1 MKMHLSST
9 DYGNFLQN
17 EPSPI
22 STTTLAQKTTE
33 KLVEEFNFLRMQAVE
48 PLATFLDYITYGYMI
63 DNIILVLTG
72 TSHNRSS
79 EELLEKCHPLGL
91 FDSMAT
97 LCVTQSTSELYRTV
111 LVDTP
116 LGPYF
121 GDCISLEDLDEVNIE
136 IIRNTLYKAYLED
149 FHAFCMKVGGE
160 TAEVMGDILKLE
172 ADRRAINITVN
183 SLDTDLD
190 LKSREKLYPTIGL
203 LYPEGT
209 SRLIKATDLDAV
221 RSAIDAFP
229 DYRGLLSEGY
239 DDDKTIEDQFFE
251 LEVNLNRLAF
261 EQQFHYGAPGYAEST
276 DTHVP
281 ETARIRS
288 RPGHSRALSFRARDA
303 LTTPRSAAFLPS
315 LHRARTQACTTPL
328 SSSRSRRFAT
338 SCGSASASPRT
349 SGGASTSTCPS
360 FSAGVETLSP
370 LSVAAYLECTFRFRL
385 RAM

>member
-1 MKMHLSST
+1 VETQAAPCCGFPAAMMTYNIDVGYLEGLLRGYRAGILNSTDYANLTQCETIDDMKMHLSST

-261 EQQFHYGAPGYAEST
+261 EQQFHYGMYYAFVKLKEQEIRNIVWIGECISQ
-276 DTHVP
+276 DQRGRINQYVP
-281 ETARIRS
+281 I
-288 RPGHSRALSFRARDA
+288 F
-303 LTTPRSAAFLPS
+303 
-315 LHRARTQACTTPL
+315 
-328 SSSRSRRFAT
+328 
-338 SCGSASASPRT
+338 
-349 SGGASTSTCPS
+349 
-360 FSAGVETLSP
+360 
-370 LSVAAYLECTFRFRL
+370 
-385 RAM
+385 